1 MIVKRSVYTDKWFLR
16 ALFLVNYPNDG
27 SAMYNGGFIIVGIY
41 GGLVGFLV
49 VVVISAYFIP
59 ISGGVK

>member
-1 MIVKRSVYTDKWFLR
+1 
-16 ALFLVNYPNDG
+16 
-27 SAMYNGGFIIVGIY
+27 MYNGGFIIVGIY